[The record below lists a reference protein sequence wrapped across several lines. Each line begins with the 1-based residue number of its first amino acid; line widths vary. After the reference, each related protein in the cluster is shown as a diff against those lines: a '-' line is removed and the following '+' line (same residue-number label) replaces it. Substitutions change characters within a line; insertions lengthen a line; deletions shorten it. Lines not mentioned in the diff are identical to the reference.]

1 MIITFQLAQSAGQV
15 FHLRFAEGQCFLKL
29 VAACTVVAELRM
41 QFVTT
46 DTRALF
52 GTAVRTNANILQF
65 TL

>member
-1 MIITFQLAQSAGQV
+1 
-15 FHLRFAEGQCFLKL
+15 L

-46 DTRALF
+46 NTRALF